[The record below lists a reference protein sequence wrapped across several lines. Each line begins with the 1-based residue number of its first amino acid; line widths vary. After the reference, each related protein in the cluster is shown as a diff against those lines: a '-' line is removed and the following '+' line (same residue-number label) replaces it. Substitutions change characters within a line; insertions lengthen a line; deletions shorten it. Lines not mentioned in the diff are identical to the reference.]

1 MPGHIHG
8 LIICDP
14 SPLTMQ
20 IAIGAKTVAV
30 LGCKTE
36 SQASQP
42 AFFVAQYLQSVGIN
56 LIPVPGQHGPQ
67 TCS

>member
-1 MPGHIHG
+1 
-8 LIICDP
+8 
-14 SPLTMQ
+14 MQ